1 MNELRQRWQVMSQ
14 RERQLMV
21 VCAAVLLFCL
31 AYYMIFQPW
40 QQREEQWERTISRE
54 QQTVSWMQKQAS
66 SIPQGNQ
73 AQGEDSQRDVSLP
86 MLISQSTKRYG
97 LSIVRLQPQGN
108 QASVTLA
115 QSDFTSLLR
124 WLSELERQNGV
135 KVLSLDV
142 NAVEHSPG
150 MVDVTRLMLERADDA

>member
-1 MNELRQRWQVMSQ
+1 MNELRQRWQAMSQ

-21 VCAAVLLFCL
+21 VCAAVLLLCL
-31 AYYMIFQPW
+31 VYYAIFQPW
-40 QQREEQWERTISRE
+40 QLREEQWERTISRE
-54 QQTVSWMQKQAS
+54 QQTVNWMQKQAS

-73 AQGEDSQRDVSLP
+73 SQGENSQRDVSLP
-86 MLISQSTKRYG
+86 ILISQSTKRYG
-97 LSIVRLQPQGN
+97 LTVVRLQPQGN

-124 WLSELERQNGV
+124 WLGELEQKNGV

-142 NAVEHSPG
+142 NAVEQSPG
-150 MVDVTRLMLERADDA
+150 MVDVTRLMLERADEA

>member
-1 MNELRQRWQVMSQ
+1 MNELRQRWQAMSQ

-21 VCAAVLLFCL
+21 VCAAVLLLCL
-31 AYYMIFQPW
+31 VYYAIFQPW
-40 QQREEQWERTISRE
+40 QMREEQWERTISRE
-54 QQTVSWMQKQAS
+54 QQTVNWMQKQAS

-73 AQGEDSQRDVSLP
+73 SQGENSQRDVSLP
-86 MLISQSTKRYG
+86 ILISQSTKRYG
-97 LSIVRLQPQGN
+97 LTVVRLQPQGN

-124 WLSELERQNGV
+124 WLGELEQKNGV

-142 NAVEHSPG
+142 NAVEQSPG
-150 MVDVTRLMLERADDA
+150 MVDVTRLMLERADEA